1 MKSKDVIKHAK
12 NKVLREKKNIYFVLI
27 ITICTVV
34 VIGVYT
40 YKNMFMKSVNNTIEN
55 DSNYRNILIFP
66 RDEDVDKYGNDYE
79 YTFEDIY
86 EIDHVV
92 DIYSLRRNEFLS
104 LDVTTYEDGT
114 INFVRGTEYTLPKD
128 VIGETF
134 SEDDTGV
141 AVCPIDFYPYLKE
154 PNLYGFEYSFLD
166 GKELIGTTFTVEG
179 DIEDRVN
186 GEVIDTGE
194 DYKKD
199 FKIIGVYDSAVYGK
213 DPNSC
218 YISAKDLD
226 EIYDV
231 FWSFRNPNSMSA
243 TVVKVDDRSN
253 MNYVMQEMSALGYSV
268 NGPQAGFDSGPQEL
282 LKLICNAI
290 VAVAI
295 VVTIVLTIAYV
306 KKKVINDSYD
316 IGLLKALGYQKNDI
330 LKINVAQI
338 IMIALAGYVIG
349 LFMFEIVYWIAS
361 RYFKSYMLW
370 NYTIIEHYIGGY
382 IVALIVVLAIPA
394 IVDMILIKNRIKRN
408 AISIIK
414 SE

>member
-34 VIGVYT
+34 IIGACTFQNIFVE
-40 YKNMFMKSVNNTIEN
+40 SLNNSLEN
-55 DSNYRNILIFP
+55 DSTYNNILIFP
-66 RDEDVDKYGNDYE
+66 SNEVLDEYGYDYE

-86 EIDHVV
+86 EIEHVV
-92 DIYSLRRNEFLS
+92 DIYSLDRKS
-104 LDVTTYEDGT
+104 YYSMDITTYEDGA

-128 VIGETF
+128 IIGETF

-141 AVCPIDFYPYLKE
+141 AVCPINFYPYLKE
-154 PNLYGFEYSFLD
+154 PKLDGFNNPFLD
-166 GKELIGTTFTVEG
+166 GKGLIGTTFTVEG

-199 FKIIGVYDSAVYGK
+199 FKIIGVYNSTDYMNS
-213 DPNSC
+213 PRSC

-226 EIYDV
+226 ELYDV
-231 FWSFRNPNSMSA
+231 FWSFKNPNSMSA
-243 TVVKVDDRSN
+243 TIVKVDDRSN
-253 MNYVMQEMSALGYSV
+253 MSYVMQEISALGYRV
-268 NGPQAGFDSGPQEL
+268 TGPQMWVDSGTPIIV
-282 LKLICNAI
+282 KMVCNAI
-290 VAVAI
+290 VAVVI

-306 KKKVINDSYD
+306 KKKILNDSYD

-338 IMIALAGYVIG
+338 IMIALAGYVVG
-349 LFMFEIVYWIAS
+349 LFMFEIVYWFVS
-361 RYFKSYMLW
+361 RYFYGYIVWGHFVIK
-370 NYTIIEHYIGGY
+370 HYLIGY
-382 IVALIVVLAIPA
+382 IVALVIVLTVPG

>member
-1 MKSKDVIKHAK
+1 MKLKDIIKHAK

-66 RDEDVDKYGNDYE
+66 RPEDVDKYGNDYE

-104 LDVTTYEDGT
+104 LDVKTYEDGT

-154 PNLYGFEYSFLD
+154 PKLYGFENIYLD

-179 DIEDRVN
+179 DIRDRVN

-199 FKIIGVYDSAVYGK
+199 FKIIGVYDAKITGGRAA
-213 DPNSC
+213 SC
-218 YISAKDLD
+218 YVSAKDID
-226 EIYDV
+226 ELYDV
-231 FWSFRNPNSMSA
+231 FWSFMNPNSMSA
-243 TVVKVDDRSN
+243 TIVKVDDRSN
-253 MNYVMQEMSALGYSV
+253 MSYVMQEISALGYHV
-268 NGPQAGFDSGPQEL
+268 NGPQMGVDSGIRITVEM
-282 LKLICNAI
+282 ICNAI
-290 VAVAI
+290 VAVVI

-306 KKKVINDSYD
+306 KKKVLDDSYD

-330 LKINVAQI
+330 LKINVVQI
-338 IMIALAGYVIG
+338 IMIALAGYVVG
-349 LFMFEIVYWIAS
+349 LFIFELVYWFVS
-361 RYFKSYMLW
+361 RYFYGYIVW
-370 NYTIIEHYIGGY
+370 NSFIIKRYLIGY
-382 IVALIVVLAIPA
+382 IVALVIVLTVPG